1 MDKKT
6 IIPFDICT
14 LFYAKGIDADISREA
29 FAEMSEGSQKHNAL
43 WDAKVIRQCFV
54 KLQGVS

>member
-1 MDKKT
+1 
-6 IIPFDICT
+6 

-43 WDAKVIRQCFV
+43 WDAKVIRQCFNN
-54 KLQGVS
+54 LQGVAVK